1 MAIEKV
7 VEDLEKTLEKT
18 HADYAERT
26 ARHDNEVG
34 RLNSAILKA
43 KTDYESAQD
52 NLDNVLVP
60 L

>member
-43 KTDYESAQD
+43 KTDYESA
-52 NLDNVLVP
+52 
-60 L
+60 